1 MPFEGFITQI
11 VTQDYGTRIGAA
23 DPIERIGNGIYHTGR
38 KMRLLSDQEGVGF
51 VAVTI
56 PVSLTPEE
64 QASLV
69 AQAKAEG
76 VSVDVLL
83 HRAVLQIIAAAPDVT
98 PQQLTAD
105 QWEKEFNEWLD
116 SLPAMPTL
124 SDEAISRESIYT
136 REDEW

>member
-1 MPFEGFITQI
+1 LSP
-11 VTQDYGTRIGAA
+11 RILAKGGAA
-23 DPIERIGNGIYHTGR
+23 DPIERIGNGIHHTGG
-38 KMRLLSDQEGVGF
+38 KMRSLLDQEGVGF

-116 SLPAMPTL
+116 SPPAMPTL

-136 REDEW
+136 REDEWR

>member
-1 MPFEGFITQI
+1 M
-11 VTQDYGTRIGAA
+11 
-23 DPIERIGNGIYHTGR
+23 
-38 KMRLLSDQEGVGF
+38 
-51 VAVTI
+51 AVTI

-116 SLPAMPTL
+116 SPPAMPTL

-136 REDEW
+136 REDEWR

>member
-1 MPFEGFITQI
+1 
-11 VTQDYGTRIGAA
+11 VTQSFGAKIGAA
-23 DPIERIGNGIYHTGR
+23 DLIERIGNGIHHTGR
-38 KMRLLSDQEGVGF
+38 KMRLLLDQEGVGF

-98 PQQLTAD
+98 LQQLTAD

-116 SLPAMPTL
+116 SLPVMPTL

-136 REDEW
+136 REDEWR